1 MVGKYE
7 SRFHIRYNVRP
18 APTKL
23 ATPHWIE
30 VIMSRIGKIPVKVPK
45 GVKVTFADELM
56 TVEGPKGKLSQK
68 FRPIVGFE
76 DKGEEIIV
84 SRANEEKQ
92 TKAFHGLYR
101 NLLNNMVTGVSS
113 GFTRS
118 LVITGVGY
126 KAEVQGKLLVMSLGY
141 SNDIYIGIPDNLAV
155 TIDTGGKVTVSG
167 IDKQRVG
174 EFASQVRRLRAPEP
188 YKGKG
193 IRYENE
199 KIRRKVGKSGVK

>member
-1 MVGKYE
+1 
-7 SRFHIRYNVRP
+7 
-18 APTKL
+18 
-23 ATPHWIE
+23 
-30 VIMSRIGKIPVKVPK
+30 MSRIGKIPVKVPK

-68 FRPIVGFE
+68 FHSVISFE
-76 DKGEEIIV
+76 DKGEEIVV

-101 NLLNNMVTGVSS
+101 NLLNNMVTGVSA
-113 GFTRS
+113 GFSKT

-126 KAEVQGKLLVMSLGY
+126 RAEVQGNLLVMSLGY
-141 SNDIYIGIPDNLAV
+141 SSDVYVGIPEGIGV
-155 TIDTGGKVTVSG
+155 TADAGGKVTVSG
-167 IDKQRVG
+167 IDKQKVG
-174 EFASQVRRLRAPEP
+174 ELASQIRKLRPPEP

-199 KIRRKVGKSGVK
+199 RIRRKVGKSGVK